1 MLVSSRS
8 ISNNRR
14 RWQLEEEEVF
24 SASPPIST
32 VTWSSVQNAN
42 TADIASLPPK
52 PKIQTPL
59 IRVMRVNREHCLQI
73 MLMITWGQ
81 RSRRDRTRW
90 LCASRARHFK
100 TQPPTKLQRSVEDI
114 CIRSAA
120 GVSVLILQ
128 LCSLLATGRC
138 WIRRS
143 DVIREDVQMLMLTAG
158 RGWHLHLLFLCLT
171 LSSFWFCYQCYCSL
185 FIFFFGFSLPYSLC
199 YFKIIIKTLI

>member
-1 MLVSSRS
+1 MASRGRSSVSSRS
-8 ISNNRR
+8 C
-14 RWQLEEEEVF
+14 F
-24 SASPPIST
+24 SFHLDSH
-32 VTWSSVQNAN
+32 VVE
-42 TADIASLPPK
+42 LPERKHCRHCFPFPLN

-171 LSSFWFCYQCYCSL
+171 LSSFLFCYQCCCCL
-185 FIFFFGFSLPYSLC
+185 FIFFFEFSLP
-199 YFKIIIKTLI
+199 FTLSVILK